1 MLIQFIWLFV
11 PLALLLLLV
20 YYSSQTRREKDRFMV
35 IEAAIS
41 LLSSWFLFLTSW
53 LTLTIP
59 LLLPLALYFA
69 FRFYKRGVV
78 RYRSFPVLARVL
90 GLVPMAV
97 ALATLPAAV
106 VYFASSYRGYHGETP
121 VNRELVLYIY
131 LYKHCLE
138 SAPNFSPLP
147 RPVADGDHLDGV
159 VGNRAIARQRL

>member
-106 VYFASSYRGYHGETP
+106 VYFASSYRG
-121 VNRELVLYIY
+121 
-131 LYKHCLE
+131 
-138 SAPNFSPLP
+138 
-147 RPVADGDHLDGV
+147 
-159 VGNRAIARQRL
+159 